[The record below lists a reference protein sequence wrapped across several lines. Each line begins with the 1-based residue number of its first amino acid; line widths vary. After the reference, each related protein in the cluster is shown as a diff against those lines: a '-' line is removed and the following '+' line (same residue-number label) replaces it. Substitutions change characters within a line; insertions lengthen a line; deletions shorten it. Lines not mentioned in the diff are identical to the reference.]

1 MSASRRR
8 ALREADETTM
18 QRMAHSGTH
27 SQTRPGNRA
36 TRSAA
41 ATLVALTTALALGA
55 CSTPITM
62 ACPSV
67 GWFDNLEVQFE
78 GDTSAIAE
86 VQLCPERTCLSTL
99 SEPLDEEIFVP
110 GDLIASNPT
119 AGSWTFRIDMYHP
132 EELTVRT
139 LDSAGATIT
148 DTAVSPD
155 WKRNDADVCGGPSSA
170 IVTVTA

>member
-1 MSASRRR
+1 
-8 ALREADETTM
+8 
-18 QRMAHSGTH
+18 MAHSDTH
-27 SQTRPGNRA
+27 SQSGPENRA

-41 ATLVALTTALALGA
+41 ATLVALTTALTLGA
-55 CSTPITM
+55 CSAPITT
-62 ACPSV
+62 ACPAV

-78 GDTSAIAE
+78 GDTSEVAE

-99 SEPLDEEIFVP
+99 SEPLNEEILVP

-139 LDSAGATIT
+139 LDSAGGTVT
-148 DTAVSPD
+148 DTVVSPD
-155 WKRNDADVCGGPSSA
+155 WKRDDADVCGGPSSA